1 MKKILLLIFAISAV
15 GVLVYGSEYLVVKTG
30 DTITI
35 FSIFV
40 KPDGVEKITKEMIHS
55 KDLPDHP
62 ISERNPLLSVVSD
75 DYTYDSRD
83 EILNAELCEKFKSK
97 IDKERNQLFFFLEL
111 KQDSLRHYKAENK
124 ALHSEINF
132 LKDVSILLEGEK
144 EKLEKKLVLEMGQ
157 VKLYKAIS
165 FITIAIIT
173 LIAVGLLIIGLRSLG
188 FFRKEVRKN

>member
-1 MKKILLLIFAISAV
+1 MKKFFLLIFAL
-15 GVLVYGSEYLVVKTG
+15 LVFSGLVRANEYLVVKTG

-40 KPDGVEKITKEMIHS
+40 KPDGIEKITKEVIHS
-55 KDLPDHP
+55 RDLLSHK
-62 ISERNPLLSVVSD
+62 ISEKNPLLSVVSE

-83 EILNAELCEKFKSK
+83 EILNAELCEKFKNK
-97 IDKERNQLFFFLEL
+97 IDKERDRLIFFLEL
-111 KQDSLRHYKAENK
+111 KQDSLRHYKTENK

-144 EKLEKKLVLEMGQ
+144 EKLQEKVSLEMGQ
-157 VKLYKAIS
+157 VKFYKAIS
-165 FITIAIIT
+165 FIALAIIT
-173 LIAVGLLIIGLRSLG
+173 LIAVSLLITGLRSLG